1 MSREHT
7 QEYLSFALGGLE
19 YGLDARQVRE
29 LCAFEALERFA
40 DGGAV
45 VPGVARK
52 RGVIMP
58 LVDLRAAFAGYP
70 LPFAPHNDVIILE
83 LAHCVIGMVVDAVHG
98 VVALRPDQVGPL
110 PCADGAAPADYLL
123 GLGSYGARRLILVD
137 IERLMAVGQHK
148 IDCLV

>member
-1 MSREHT
+1 MSLEHT

-29 LCAFEALERFA
+29 LCPFDALGRIA
-40 DGGAV
+40 DDDAV
-45 VPGVARK
+45 VPGVASK

-58 LVDLRAAFAGYP
+58 LVDLRAAVAGRP
-70 LPFAPHNDVIILE
+70 LPCAPHNDVIILE
-83 LAHCVIGMVVDAVHG
+83 LAQCTIGMVVDAVHG

-110 PCADGAAPADYLL
+110 PCTDGAAPADYLL
-123 GLGSYGARRLILVD
+123 GLGSDGARCLILVD
-137 IERLMAVGQHK
+137 IARLMAVGQHK